1 MIVFHTATCLNWQ
14 LLLAKNNRKQIIL
27 DSLQFLC
34 NDNRIYLIAFVIMP
48 NHIHWIWE
56 KREDWR
62 DKNVK
67 QMFLKY
73 TAQQIKFDLD
83 ETELLLYRSTQAD
96 RNYHFWERRSWK
108 AEMTNRKVLEQK
120 LNYIH
125 NNPVKANL
133 VSYQEDYLFSSASFY
148 AQKERAWNFITHYM
162 DRI

>member
-1 MIVFHTATCLNWQ
+1 
-14 LLLAKNNRKQIIL
+14 
-27 DSLQFLC
+27 
-34 NDNRIYLIAFVIMP
+34 
-48 NHIHWIWE
+48 
-56 KREDWR
+56 
-62 DKNVK
+62 
-67 QMFLKY
+67 MFLKY

-148 AQKERAWNFITHYM
+148 MQKKGHGIL
-162 DRI
+162 